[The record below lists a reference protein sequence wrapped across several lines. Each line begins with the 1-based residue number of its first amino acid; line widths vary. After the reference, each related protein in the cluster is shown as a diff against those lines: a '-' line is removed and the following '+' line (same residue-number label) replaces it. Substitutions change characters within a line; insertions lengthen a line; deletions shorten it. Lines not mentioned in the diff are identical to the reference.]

1 MGIDIDEVDE
11 VDDAPP
17 GGAEDLLAFL
27 LDEQPVA
34 MTAVAVTAIPIV
46 STDLRMAEPSFLTG

>member
-1 MGIDIDEVDE
+1 MGIDIDE

>member
-1 MGIDIDEVDE
+1 
-11 VDDAPP
+11 
-17 GGAEDLLAFL
+17 
-27 LDEQPVA
+27 